1 MLGNVTDEQ
10 TCPYKMF
17 KTLYELWIKP
27 RFILI
32 QRFHT
37 TMQFLL
43 SSFDYEDAGYE
54 PAELIKIDFL
64 LNGKPVEELTTIVH
78 K

>member
-1 MLGNVTDEQ
+1 MLLMNRVTH
-10 TCPYKMF
+10 TSWKSW
-17 KTLYELWIKP
+17 ELSC
-27 RFILI
+27 RFSPI
-32 QRFHT
+32 QHFHT
-37 TMQFLL
+37 TVQFLL

>member
-1 MLGNVTDEQ
+1 
-10 TCPYKMF
+10 MF
-17 KTLYELWIKP
+17 LMNRLQAVPLWPCKSC
-27 RFILI
+27 RFSPI
-32 QRFHT
+32 QRSHT
-37 TMQFLL
+37 TAQFPL